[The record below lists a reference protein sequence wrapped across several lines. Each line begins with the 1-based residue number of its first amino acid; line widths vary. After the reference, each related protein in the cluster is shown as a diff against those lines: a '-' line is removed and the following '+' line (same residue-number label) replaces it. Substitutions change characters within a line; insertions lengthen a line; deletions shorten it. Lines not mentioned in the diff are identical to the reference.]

1 MITEAAI
8 VATVREV
15 AENMRPRDREEFMAV
30 SPFETHGQ
38 LVDAVVERYALH
50 QDAYVFRTD
59 DGAPV
64 GVAGMIR
71 HRPNVITLLFFA
83 TEQFAEIGSDLTR
96 FVRKVLFPKYRELGV
111 HRIECASIEGYAE
124 THRWL
129 EVLGLQQ
136 EAVMPGY
143 GRGGETYIQFSWVM
157 ERNES

>member
-1 MITEAAI
+1 
-8 VATVREV
+8 
-15 AENMRPRDREEFMAV
+15 MAV
-30 SPFETHGQ
+30 SSFETHDQ
-38 LVDAVVERYALH
+38 LVDAIVERYAPH

-59 DGAPV
+59 GGAPV

-96 FVRKVLFPKYRELGV
+96 FVRKVLFPKYKELGV

-129 EVLGLQQ
+129 EVLGMKE
-136 EAVMPGY
+136 EAIMPGY
-143 GRGGETYIQFSWVM
+143 GRGGETYIQFSWVK
-157 ERNES
+157 ETKNANRQ